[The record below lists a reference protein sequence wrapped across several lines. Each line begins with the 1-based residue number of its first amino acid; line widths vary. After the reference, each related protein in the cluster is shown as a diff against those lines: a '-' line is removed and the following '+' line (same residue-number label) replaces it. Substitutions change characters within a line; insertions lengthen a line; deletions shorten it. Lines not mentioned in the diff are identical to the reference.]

1 MIVPQAEIMDDY
13 AAALIADAG
22 VRQPLARSLRES
34 FAGEGRLRVLL
45 EN

>member
-13 AAALIADAG
+13 VVALIADAG
-22 VRQPLARSLRES
+22 VRQPLARS